1 MEFNFNPDDRADIQL
16 VDPEGNHRIPKT
28 PGNPQGATRRGVGPD
43 LSSYRPARKQLR
55 GILSESYARYDY
67 RHPAPS
73 PKAEL
78 HGPEK

>member
-16 VDPEGNHRIPKT
+16 VDPKETTAFRKH
-28 PGNPQGATRRGVGPD
+28 QETRRALPAKEWDQIYPPTGQ
-43 LSSYRPARKQLR
+43 ARKQLR